1 MRFLHLKMLSTL
13 HDQLIDYPTPVVG
26 YLASFGSLAGICLV
40 IQLLTGILLVAHYTP
55 HTLYAFSSVE
65 HIMRDVND
73 GWLLRYIHSNG
84 ASIFFLI
91 VYIHI
96 LKNINSAEP
105 DYLLWYSGVIIYF
118 LLTAAAFMGY
128 VLPWGQMSF
137 WGATV
142 ITNLF
147 AAIPVVGVD
156 IAQWLWGGFSVDNPT
171 LNRFFSFHYLVPF
184 ILAAVVVV
192 HLLLLH
198 LDESTDDD
206 DAEEDHISFY
216 PYYYFKD
223 LFALCLFALVF
234 IFFVYFKPNYFSHPD
249 NYTLA
254 SMSVTPSHL
263 VPEWYFLIFY
273 SLLRTV
279 PDKFGGLVIMA
290 ITLVSALVDLSEE
303 EDDEDLFSD
312 DFDSFTGMDE
322 SDGDTESYATDL
334 LDNFEND
341 LGATDELIAAM
352 ICGWLGGQ
360 TVEEPYPDLGA
371 LGIIFAFF
379 DFSEIFSFYR
389 DSIQNIYELVNV
401 EE

>member
-1 MRFLHLKMLSTL
+1 MRFLHFKMLATI

-26 YLASFGSLAGICLV
+26 YLSSFGSLAGICLV

-55 HTLYAFSSVE
+55 HTFFAFASVE

-96 LKNINSAEP
+96 LKNINSSEP
-105 DYLLWYSGVIIYF
+105 DALLWYSGVIIYF

-156 IAQWLWGGFSVDNPT
+156 VAQWLWGGFSVDNPT

-223 LFALCLFALVF
+223 LFALTLFFLLF
-234 IFFVYFKPNYFSHPD
+234 LYFVYFKPNYFSHPD

-290 ITLVSALVDLSEE
+290 VTLISALVDLTED
-303 EDDEDLFSD
+303 EDDEELSD
-312 DFDSFTGMDE
+312 ENLTDYTANDDAESFASDFL
-322 SDGDTESYATDL
+322 DT
-334 LDNFEND
+334 FENEF
-341 LGATDELIAAM
+341 GATDELIAALLS
-352 ICGWLGGQ
+352 GWLGGQ

-371 LGIIFAFF
+371 LGIIFSFV
-379 DFSEIFSFYR
+379 DFMEIFSFYR
-389 DSIQNIYELVNV
+389 DSVQNFFSTFES
-401 EE
+401 

>member
-1 MRFLHLKMLSTL
+1 MRFLHFKMLATI

-26 YLASFGSLAGICLV
+26 YLSSFGSLAGICLV

-55 HTLYAFSSVE
+55 HTIFAFASVE

-105 DYLLWYSGVIIYF
+105 DALLWYSGVIIYF
-118 LLTAAAFMGY
+118 LITAAAFMGY

-156 IAQWLWGGFSVDNPT
+156 VAQWLWGGFSVDNPT

-184 ILAAVVVV
+184 LLAAVVVV

-223 LFALCLFALVF
+223 LFALTCFFL
-234 IFFVYFKPNYFSHPD
+234 IFLYFVYFKPNYFSHPD

-279 PDKFGGLVIMA
+279 PDKFGGLVVMA
-290 ITLVSALVDLSEE
+290 VTLVSALVDISED
-303 EDDEDLFSD
+303 EDDEELPEENIIDQNSAED
-312 DFDSFTGMDE
+312 N
-322 SDGDTESYATDL
+322 ESYASDF
-334 LDNFEND
+334 LDTFENEY
-341 LGATDELIAAM
+341 GATDELIAALLS
-352 ICGWLGGQ
+352 GWLGGQ

-371 LGIIFAFF
+371 LGIIFSFV
-379 DFSEIFSFYR
+379 DFTEIFYFYR
-389 DSIQNIYELVNV
+389 DSVQNFFIGFENS
-401 EE
+401 

>member
-1 MRFLHLKMLSTL
+1 MRFLHIKMISTI

-26 YLASFGSLAGICLV
+26 FLSSFGSLAGICLT
-40 IQLLTGILLVAHYTP
+40 IQLITGVLLVAHYTP
-55 HTLYAFSSVE
+55 HVVYAFSSVE

-96 LKNINSAEP
+96 LKNSNLTEP
-105 DYLLWYSGVIIYF
+105 DILLWYSGALIYIIIMA
-118 LLTAAAFMGY
+118 TAFMGY

-171 LNRFFSFHYLVPF
+171 LNRFFSFHYLMPF
-184 ILAAVVVV
+184 ILAAVVIL
-192 HLLLLH
+192 HLALLH
-198 LDESTDDD
+198 LDESTEDD
-206 DAEEDHISFY
+206 DAEEDHVSFY

-223 LFALCLFALVF
+223 LFALFLLLLVF

-254 SMSVTPSHL
+254 SMNVTPSHL

-273 SLLRTV
+273 SILRCV
-279 PDKFGGLVIMA
+279 PDKFGGLIIMGLTLF
-290 ITLVSALVDLSEE
+290 ITLIDITDL
-303 EDDEDLFSD
+303 
-312 DFDSFTGMDE
+312 E
-322 SDGDTESYATDL
+322 SDEENFDDSIIN
-334 LDNFEND
+334 NFEQNYQTNYVNFLVNGEETND
-341 LGATDELIAAM
+341 FPVSYEFIYALIT
-352 ICGWLGGQ
+352 GWLGGQ
-360 TVEEPYPDLGA
+360 SIEEPYPDIAAMETLM
-371 LGIIFAFF
+371 LFF
-379 DFSEIFSFYR
+379 DFSSTLNFLQNSVHSVFYK
-389 DSIQNIYELVNV
+389 DT
-401 EE
+401 EED